1 MSFAFDLKNYLGD
14 VEVFGNVSTTPGF
27 TAEDLRSDFMS
38 MFLINIHFDMML
50 FTIMIMIQFANDI
63 SR

>member
-27 TAEDLRSDFMS
+27 TAEDLRSGFVYSYFMS
-38 MFLINIHFDMML
+38 TFLINNHV
-50 FTIMIMIQFANDI
+50 DI
-63 SR
+63 YL